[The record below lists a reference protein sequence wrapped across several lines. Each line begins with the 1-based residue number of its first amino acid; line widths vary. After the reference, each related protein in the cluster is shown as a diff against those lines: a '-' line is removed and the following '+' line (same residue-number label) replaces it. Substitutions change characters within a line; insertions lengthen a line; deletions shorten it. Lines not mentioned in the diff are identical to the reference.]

1 MNFNDYIELD
11 TSSNSIL
18 IKSFS
23 QNNNEIIIKINQK
36 ETKEIKLKQDLIQFF
51 TSNSDF
57 SNPLAPEFTIEI
69 YFNNHIVSIEVTG
82 ENKEEIEK
90 FYEYIKSILI

>member
-1 MNFNDYIELD
+1 MNFNDYVELD
-11 TSSNSIL
+11 TSSNAIL

-23 QNNNEIIIKINQK
+23 QNNNEIVIKVNEK
-36 ETKEIKLKQDLIQFF
+36 ETKEIKLKKNLIQFF
-51 TSNSDF
+51 TSISDF

-69 YFNNHIVSIEVTG
+69 YFNNHIVSIEVTR

-90 FYEYIKSILI
+90 FYEYIKSILL

>member
-1 MNFNDYIELD
+1 MNFNYYVELD

-23 QNNNEIIIKINQK
+23 QNNNELVIKINEK
-36 ETKEIKLKQDLIQFF
+36 EIKEIKLKQDLIQFF

-57 SNPLAPEFTIEI
+57 SNPLAPEFTIDI
-69 YFNNHIVSIEVTG
+69 YFNNHIVSLEVTG
-82 ENKEEIEK
+82 EDEEEIK
-90 FYEYIKSILI
+90 RFYEYIKSILI